1 MKRPII
7 FGKIAKIHSYVDEGK
22 IFEQYFYFEVS
33 DKKILRI
40 FDPSILIKNE
50 MIDTIKKMTLSAF
63 LPQIKKNSE
72 QHFVIESDTTIND
85 KKQKPMHFEG
95 KIEEFNESRDRFI
108 LNIGTG
114 SIEVDVHPFQ
124 VEGFELGDF
133 VKFDVYR
140 IDLNVLYPDN

>member
-7 FGKIAKIHSYVDEGK
+7 FGKIAKIHSYEDEGH
-22 IFEQYFYFEVS
+22 IFEQYFYFEVR

-63 LPQIKKNSE
+63 LPQIQKMPEQRFFINSD
-72 QHFVIESDTTIND
+72 ISIND
-85 KKQKPMHFEG
+85 KEQKPMHFEG
-95 KIEEFNESRDRFI
+95 KIEEFNESRNRFI
-108 LNIGTG
+108 LNIGIG
-114 SIEVDVHPFQ
+114 SIEVDIHPFQ
-124 VEGFELGDF
+124 TEGFEPGDF

-140 IDLNVLYPDN
+140 IDLNVLYPSN